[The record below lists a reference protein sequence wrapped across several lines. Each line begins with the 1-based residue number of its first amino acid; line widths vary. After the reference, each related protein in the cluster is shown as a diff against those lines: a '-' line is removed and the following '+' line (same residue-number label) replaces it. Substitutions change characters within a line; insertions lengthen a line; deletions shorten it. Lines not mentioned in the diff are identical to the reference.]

1 MKGLCVSNSINSRNY
16 IISGK
21 KEHSYFIRPDLQLR
35 GLLLHCTPR
44 CLGEVC
50 TTRGTILIITG
61 DAHVCIYMCMCVDV
75 YISVCVVCVCVPC
88 DQEPCQ
94 LCTIWGD
101 PAI

>member
-1 MKGLCVSNSINSRNY
+1 MWSDSNNSRNY

-61 DAHVCIYMCMCVDV
+61 DAHVCIYMCMCVDM
-75 YISVCVVCVCVPC
+75 YIVCRSVCVVCVCVPC